1 MTDPIEVPSSLSFVP
16 LSKYMEVQQLLQS
29 TEEEDAPDIDK
40 AEALESMGTLEFY
53 NGEYEKA
60 CVHLEKS
67 LSFTSVAHRRKPRR
81 LGILHLLV
89 RNNKNISYITEVKYM
104 SIFSL

>member
-1 MTDPIEVPSSLSFVP
+1 MSEPVEVPSSLSFVP

-29 TEEEDAPDIDK
+29 VEEDDAPDIDK

-53 NGEYEKA
+53 NGEWDKA

-67 LSFTSVAHRRKPRR
+67 ISYTSVAHRRKPRR
-81 LGILHLLV
+81 LSILHLLV
-89 RNNKNISYITEVKYM
+89 SHCNCPI
-104 SIFSL
+104 